1 MGGSE
6 PTNGHL
12 MVEHLLP
19 NKQSLGT
26 QRDEVKA
33 HVGFPPQ
40 FSLEGIPSG
49 SYYSVAWL
57 IMVLL
62 KLVLVLTF

>member
-1 MGGSE
+1 
-6 PTNGHL
+6 

-26 QRDEVKA
+26 QRMKSKPIFRA
-33 HVGFPPQ
+33 FPLQ
-40 FSLEGIPSG
+40 FSLGGIPSG